1 MNIFDFFI
9 VGISAFAIIT
19 LIVKMSKVRRLIH
32 SFTVKR
38 VLIIIFL
45 SFALVAPNIRF
56 SYGMVNSLWLS
67 MGFLILTLVT
77 TILEIMD

>member
-9 VGISAFAIIT
+9 VGISAFALIT
-19 LIVKMSKVRRLIH
+19 LIVKMSKARRLIH